1 MQNNK
6 NLIILLSLF
15 SNIYWFSRYSRF
27 QVLWICDILVR
38 IRIRWSLPLTYGFG
52 TFCYRQWLTRSQNK
66 YVFFQFYYFVV
77 HIYNEESSCG
87 RHDTQH
93 NDTQHNR
100 TQHKGL
106 ISETQHSDV
115 QHNDTLILCWMSLC
129 WVSWFIYCYAECHN
143 VEFHYA

>member
-66 YVFFQFYYFVV
+66 YVFFQFFFAFSTYVLKLQ
-77 HIYNEESSCG
+77 SSKIKSKKNVTKKETSMFFLLYLLVNG
-87 RHDTQH
+87 RIWI
-93 NDTQHNR
+93 R
-100 TQHKGL
+100 TK
-106 ISETQHSDV
+106 ETRIQIREAQKLTDP
-115 QHNDTLILCWMSLC
+115 DL
-129 WVSWFIYCYAECHN
+129 
-143 VEFHYA
+143 